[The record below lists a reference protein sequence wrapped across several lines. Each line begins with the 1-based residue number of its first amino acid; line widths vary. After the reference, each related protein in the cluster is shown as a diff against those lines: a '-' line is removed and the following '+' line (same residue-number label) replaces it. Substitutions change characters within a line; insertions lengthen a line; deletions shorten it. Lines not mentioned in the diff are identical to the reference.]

1 MSPSGPPITPGAL
14 PFGKKASQSSRP
26 QGRIKTKPVSTPAC
40 AWMKTLLRLQV
51 WGLSASSGQAL
62 RAADCTPLEKVVCH
76 FFDSLQRPPHHAGA
90 AFCVSAPPG
99 FPQFPGTG
107 LL

>member
-1 MSPSGPPITPGAL
+1 MSPSGPRITRGPL
-14 PFGKKASQSSRP
+14 PFAKKASQSSRP
-26 QGRIKTKPVSTPAC
+26 QARIKSNPFSAATC

-99 FPQFPGTG
+99 FPQFRGTG